1 MIRAEDLSR
10 LRRMLTGL
18 ILCVVVLALFALSVA
33 LVLIC
38 LVGVAL
44 LIAGLVSWVHPVDV
58 ASAWART
65 LGGIGLIG
73 GSAGI
78 GALGWLAVERLV
90 GPLGR
95 LARLLSRAGDHAS
108 EPEVSDGE
116 VSQKE
121 SPLRRTRKFVAAIGI
136 LLALICLPFAAA
148 IHVNAHA
155 PWLGWGGSSGGA

>member
-10 LRRMLTGL
+10 LRRMPTGL
-18 ILCVVVLALFALSVA
+18 ILCVVALSLFALSVA

-38 LVGVAL
+38 QVGIAL
-44 LIAGLVSWVHPVDV
+44 LITSLVSWVHPVDV

-65 LGGIGLIG
+65 RAGIALIG

-78 GALGWLAVERLV
+78 GALGWLAVERLM
-90 GPLGR
+90 GPRGR

-116 VSQKE
+116 VSQK
-121 SPLRRTRKFVAAIGI
+121 
-136 LLALICLPFAAA
+136 
-148 IHVNAHA
+148 
-155 PWLGWGGSSGGA
+155 